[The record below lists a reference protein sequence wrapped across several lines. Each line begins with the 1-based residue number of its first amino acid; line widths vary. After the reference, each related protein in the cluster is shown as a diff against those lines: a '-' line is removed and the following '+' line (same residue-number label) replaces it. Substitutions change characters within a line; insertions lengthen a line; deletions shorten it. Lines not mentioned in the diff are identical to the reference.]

1 MVKYLSLSLFFVA
14 TLTLAISPH
23 SSLSAVKKDVE
34 FGVAREW
41 QTTIT
46 FEVFDKEFIFT
57 NSAEDYHRSF
67 QRLIANYRV
76 NISEKKISEILE
88 QLSQGEK
95 AFVVKTVSSL
105 VLEARKF
112 SVYKH
117 NYFYQALRKTTSEI
131 TRLNIVA
138 ALEVAL
144 VDEYNK
150 VAAVPSLYNFGQSAD
165 FRFLYLIN
173 HARYEI
179 LNASLHRSSER

>member
-1 MVKYLSLSLFFVA
+1 MS
-14 TLTLAISPH
+14 TLAI
-23 SSLSAVKKDVE
+23 LSQPCLSEVKKDVE
-34 FGVAREW
+34 LGVARQW

-46 FEVFDKEFIFT
+46 FEVFDREFIFT

-76 NISEKKISEILE
+76 NISEEKLSEILA
-88 QLSQGEK
+88 QLSQEEK

-105 VLEARKF
+105 VLEANKF

-117 NYFYQALRKTTSEI
+117 NYFYNALRTTTSEI
-131 TRLNIVA
+131 TKLNIAA

-150 VAAVPSLYNFGQSAD
+150 VAAVPSQYDFGQSAGY
-165 FRFLYLIN
+165 RFLYLIN